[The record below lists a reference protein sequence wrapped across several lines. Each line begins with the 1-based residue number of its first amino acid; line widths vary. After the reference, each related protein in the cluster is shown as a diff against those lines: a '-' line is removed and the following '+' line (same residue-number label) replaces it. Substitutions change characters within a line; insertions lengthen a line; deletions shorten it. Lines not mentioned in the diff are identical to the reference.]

1 MVKFVDK
8 LMSFVETVLIVLMS
22 GATLIVVA
30 QVFWRYVLHSPL
42 GWTEQVCRIA
52 FIWMVML
59 GIPVIF
65 NRGITMAFDI
75 LIDHI
80 HGKAHFIIQVAI
92 LILGLAFSVF
102 YFMASMQLCLSAVGR
117 MTSGVKVPQNL
128 LYGAQH
134 IAAALLFLVLLKQLI
149 ELVRT
154 EKGSPAE
161 ETAKIEGLEEG
172 E

>member
-1 MVKFVDK
+1 MTKIINK
-8 LMSFVETVLIVLMS
+8 LMSFVEFVLLVLMS

-42 GWTEQVCRIA
+42 GWTEQVCRIT
-52 FIWMVML
+52 FNWMVML

-75 LIDHI
+75 LLNHI
-80 HGKAHFIIQVAI
+80 RGEANFIVRVVIQV
-92 LILGLAFSVF
+92 LGLAFSVF
-102 YFMASMQLCLSAVGR
+102 YFVASMQLCLSAVGR

-128 LYGAQH
+128 LYGAQP
-134 IAAALLFLVLLKQLI
+134 IAATLLFLVLLKQLV
-149 ELVRT
+149 EMVQL
-154 EKGSPAE
+154 KKKPAAE
-161 ETAKIEGLEEG
+161 ENAEIEGIKEG